1 MLSLLWSR
9 LDPWPWNFL
18 MLWAQLKNKN
28 KTKTGLSKRS
38 QFPHPRLEGA
48 REDQGESEMNAEV
61 GALCPRVF

>member
-1 MLSLLWSR
+1 
-9 LDPWPWNFL
+9 